1 MQNVSRGKFEIK
13 QILQILDLRQFDKN
27 ATIYCLFLPSLSL
40 LKVSNPRFSWTSQE
54 IGCFVTGQLMM
65 AWIFHISWFLV
76 SRKVSELIM
85 ASH

>member
-40 LKVSNPRFSWTSQE
+40 LKVSNPRFS
-54 IGCFVTGQLMM
+54 
-65 AWIFHISWFLV
+65 
-76 SRKVSELIM
+76 
-85 ASH
+85 